1 MQGPERQDRDDLT
14 LLAEAARA
22 AGEIALRYWQNDPKA
37 WEKSEGAGPVTEA
50 DLEIDKMLAR
60 DLQAARPSYGW
71 LSEESQDDPARLA
84 AKRGFIVDPIDGTR
98 AFMDGSGDFS
108 HALAVVEDGL
118 VRAAVVY
125 LPAVGR
131 LYAAARDGGALCNET
146 PLRIS
151 GHAEEAGARIL
162 TTKVNFEPRYWPHGA
177 PPVSRHF
184 RSSLAYRLAL
194 VGEGRY
200 DGMLTFRPTWE
211 WDSAAGSLIA
221 AEAGAKV
228 CDREGQDLRFNR
240 PDPRSAGVF
249 AGSRALVDKF
259 MARLSGQTGLTA

>member
-1 MQGPERQDRDDLT
+1 MQAHDRDDLA
-14 LLAEAARA
+14 LLTEAARA
-22 AGEIALRYWQNDPKA
+22 AGDVALRYWQNNPRA

-50 DLEIDKMLAR
+50 DLEIDRLLSR
-60 DLQAARPSYGW
+60 DLKAARPSYGW
-71 LSEESQDDPARLA
+71 LSEESQDGPARLSA
-84 AKRGFIVDPIDGTR
+84 RRGFIIDPIDGTR

-108 HALAVVEDGL
+108 HALAVVEDGR

-125 LPAVGR
+125 LPAVDR
-131 LYAAARDGGALCNET
+131 LYAATLGGGAFCNDR
-146 PLRIS
+146 PLSASR
-151 GHAEEAGARIL
+151 HAEEEGARIL

-177 PPVSRHF
+177 PSVSRHF

-228 CDREGQDLRFNR
+228 CDRDGLPLTFNR

-249 AGSRALVDKF
+249 AGSQALVDKF

>member
-1 MQGPERQDRDDLT
+1 MQAHDRDDLA
-14 LLAEAARA
+14 LLIDAARA
-22 AGEIALRYWQNDPKA
+22 AGDIALRYWQNNPKA

-50 DLEIDKMLAR
+50 DLEIDLILSR

-71 LSEESQDDPARLA
+71 LSEESQDGPARLLA
-84 AKRGFIVDPIDGTR
+84 RRGFIVDPIDGTR

-125 LPAVGR
+125 LPAVDR
-131 LYAAARDGGALCNET
+131 LYAATLGGGAFCNGS
-146 PLRIS
+146 PMS
-151 GHAEEAGARIL
+151 ASHHAEEEGARIL

-177 PPVSRHF
+177 PLVSRHF

-200 DGMLTFRPTWE
+200 DGMLTFRATWE

-228 CDREGQDLRFNR
+228 CDRDGQPLTFNR

-249 AGSRALVDKF
+249 AGSQALVDKF
-259 MARLSGQTGLTA
+259 MARLSGQTGLTV